1 MTLTPMKTYFGSQFL
16 DADFPPQ
23 TVVALGNFDGV
34 HLGHQAI
41 LGRALE
47 DSRTLGHPVV
57 AFTFK
62 PHPTIE
68 LKPESDLRLLMTYDE
83 KRIRLQGLG
92 VDYCIEEPFNSTF
105 ASLSAKKFFDRIL
118 LGRARAR
125 VIVVGENFTFGRNR
139 EGTIPVLKEFC
150 DAAGVTLR
158 ALPPV
163 EVEGLPVSSSR
174 IRSALSEGQV
184 RVASEL
190 LGRPFFYKAEVVH
203 GDKRGRTIGFPTAN
217 MKCDT
222 KFPLRSGVYATTVFW
237 QGKIY
242 PSVTNLGTRPTFD
255 SSELRME
262 THLLHEDLELYG
274 EILEVSFH
282 ERIRDERKFGSL
294 EELKHQIR
302 ADTELAGHLLSSR
315 NS

>member
-1 MTLTPMKTYFGSQFL
+1 MKTYFGSQFL
-16 DADFPPQ
+16 DAEFPPQ

-41 LGRALE
+41 LGRAIE
-47 DSRTLGHPVV
+47 DSRILGFPVV

-62 PHPTIE
+62 PHPTLE

-92 VDYCIEEPFNSTF
+92 IDYCVEEPFNSTF
-105 ASLSAKKFFDRIL
+105 ASLSAREFFDRIL
-118 LGRARAR
+118 IARAHAR

-139 EGTIPVLKEFC
+139 EGTIPVLKGFC
-150 DAAGVTLR
+150 DAAGVVLR

-174 IRSALSEGQV
+174 IRVALSEG
-184 RVASEL
+184 RVHQAGLL

-222 KFPLRSGVYATTVFW
+222 KFALRSGVYATSVFW
-237 QGKIY
+237 QGKTY

-282 ERIRDERKFGSL
+282 ERIRDEKKFSSL
-294 EELKHQIR
+294 DELKQQIR
-302 ADTELAGHLLSSR
+302 ADTELAEQLLSSR

>member
-1 MTLTPMKTYFGSQFL
+1 MKTYFGSQFL

-47 DSRTLGHPVV
+47 DSRTLGFPVV

-62 PHPTIE
+62 PHPTLE

-92 VDYCIEEPFNSTF
+92 VDCCIEEPFNATF
-105 ASLSAKKFFDRIL
+105 AALSAKEFFDRIL
-118 LGRARAR
+118 VGRAHAR

-139 EGTIPVLKEFC
+139 EGTIPVLKQFC
-150 DAAGVTLR
+150 DATGVTLR

-163 EVEGLPVSSSR
+163 EVDGLPVSSSR
-174 IRSALSEGQV
+174 IRAALSEG
-184 RVASEL
+184 RVNLASEL

-222 KFPLRSGVYATTVFW
+222 KFALRSGVYATTVFW
-237 QGKIY
+237 QGKTY
-242 PSVTNLGTRPTFD
+242 PAVTNLGTRPTFD

-282 ERIRDERKFGSL
+282 DRIRDERKFASL
-294 EELKHQIR
+294 DELKHQIR